1 MSVTK
6 GKIAIS
12 RQDTGSK
19 SQGAVAHLHTADGKR
34 YTLYRENI
42 PPQDDPFFEPLDNH
56 EATVKGSI
64 EEAGHYICVQ
74 SITLTDGTQLLA
86 PAPLPTAPISIFS
99 DTPAEPAATKYIR
112 RLPRK
117 LKKQI
122 KKQKNNK

>member
-1 MSVTK
+1 MSETK

-56 EATVKGSI
+56 EATIKGSI
-64 EEAGHYICVQ
+64 EEQGNYICVQ
-74 SITLTDGTQLLA
+74 SITLADGTQL
-86 PAPLPTAPISIFS
+86 PVPTPLPSAPISIFS
-99 DTPAEPAATKYIR
+99 DTPAKPSTVKTIR

-117 LKKQI
+117 LKKQL